1 MRRHKDDKKF
11 YENKKYIEYQD
22 RNCEKTGI
30 SEEKRELD
38 KKRFTNS
45 STGTNTEN
53 KSDIKEETARY
64 ESSNTNQKMSLDFN
78 AIPDSRD
85 NLNNGDELNNIN
97 LLNNL
102 SGNRT
107 RNNRENS
114 PNGQT
119 PQTKK
124 KSKNIFGTV
133 TINSNTLETKHSRLT
148 KDNQRIKVCR
158 KSVNSMR
165 NYLNY
170 RCERR
175 GLELKK
181 VKVKEL
187 FGNIN
192 KQRWFIRRKIK
203 ILFVSNP
210 NNRKVIKKMMK
221 VDPIFKRFV
230 ELKFEDFYNKYFILK
245 NRYIPYRNNFMLLS
259 HFETFEKYLEKL
271 EKETNEIEEK
281 KNKEYV
287 KQLKETG
294 NNLIKEIKEGTDYSS
309 RCNRKR
315 IRSNI
320 CFIKYK

>member
-1 MRRHKDDKKF
+1 LWKDW
-11 YENKKYIEYQD
+11 
-22 RNCEKTGI
+22 I

-38 KKRFTNS
+38 KKRLTNC

-53 KSDIKEETARY
+53 KSDIKEEAARY
-64 ESSNTNQKMSLDFN
+64 ESSNANQKMSLDFN
-78 AIPDSRD
+78 PIPDSSD

-114 PNGQT
+114 PNGQI

-124 KSKNIFGTV
+124 KSKNIFKTV

-148 KDNQRIKVCR
+148 KDNQRIKVFR
-158 KSVNSMR
+158 KSVNSML
-165 NYLNY
+165 NCLNY
-170 RCERR
+170 RCKRR
-175 GLELKK
+175 GLELNK
-181 VKVKEL
+181 VKVKKF

-203 ILFVSNP
+203 ILFASNP

-245 NRYIPYRNNFMLLS
+245 NRYIPYRNNFMFLS
-259 HFETFEKYLEKL
+259 HFETFEKYLDEL
-271 EKETNEIEEK
+271 EKETNEIGEK
-281 KNKEYV
+281 KIKNMWSNLRKLEIILLMRLKKELIIH
-287 KQLKETG
+287 QDAKE
-294 NNLIKEIKEGTDYSS
+294 KELCLEFALLSINESK
-309 RCNRKR
+309 
-315 IRSNI
+315 
-320 CFIKYK
+320 